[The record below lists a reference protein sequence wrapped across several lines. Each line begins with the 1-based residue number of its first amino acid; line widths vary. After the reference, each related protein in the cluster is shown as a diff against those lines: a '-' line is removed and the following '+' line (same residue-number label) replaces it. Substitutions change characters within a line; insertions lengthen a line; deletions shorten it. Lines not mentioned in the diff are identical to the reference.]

1 MPVSTPAHWAPTY
14 LCGICGRPAGGLSEP
29 DPVPPSAAQ
38 DSRNTDDNVRC
49 FGRLVTRWR
58 MLIQVWGQGPYLS
71 GACFSTHMSG
81 EN

>member
-38 DSRNTDDNVRC
+38 DLETLTIMFVASA
-49 FGRLVTRWR
+49 GW
-58 MLIQVWGQGPYLS
+58 
-71 GACFSTHMSG
+71 
-81 EN
+81 